1 MWRKCFEEAA
11 AAGDIPEAKQKVF
24 KPRFPEIPTL
34 ANYKEGGGK
43 EFWERF
49 PVNLED
55 KVEPDFNHKA
65 LSALVGK
72 LGCSDKA
79 RVDRVLGYLREGADI
94 GCKGIYRCSTS
105 SSNASSSYE
114 SGREVSDAIAGWI
127 ADKYAYGPVEEAE
140 VPAEAKVS
148 GIMVKKKPNGA
159 ARVILN
165 LSAPAGVS
173 VNEGIT
179 AEDFPAVM
187 SSTEAWLRVLRKAG
201 RGCWISKTDWASAYK
216 QIPVRKEDTNLQWFE
231 WAGRFFKELCLI
243 FGSASSAGIFDD
255 AAKVVLDLVCR
266 LAGFPADMIC
276 QHLDDICAAA
286 AVKEV
291 LDKFD
296 DTFSEVAEE
305 LGVKLAPRDDH
316 DKTFGPCKKG
326 VVFGVEYDTEEW
338 TWQLPEEK
346 MLRIIGAIKE
356 VMKKP
361 TITDK
366 QAQSLAGKLI
376 NIRPLIPAGKYNVD
390 RIMAMLAASSKNKE
404 VEVSDD
410 CRRQL
415 RFWELALLAC
425 NGRLSIPD
433 PDIRL
438 PPWAVDIYTDAAG
451 GTLDSPGRGSGGV
464 CQGEWFYIPWS
475 MKVNSGCCKVDG
487 KKVARKLSALEL
499 VGPLAALVAFAERC
513 RMMPVRIWV
522 DNAGSV
528 RIWEKG
534 YSSYCRLCTTLVK
547 AISVVAAGL
556 GSRVEITK
564 ITRCSSSGAVIADKL
579 SKGDILGGLE
589 EGRRSGRPLAATPTA
604 LPTPLLR
611 WVCLPVPYD
620 DLGHELLVH
629 LAGQGVPVLGYST
642 GS

>member
-1 MWRKCFEEAA
+1 M
-11 AAGDIPEAKQKVF
+11 KQKVF

-34 ANYKEGGGK
+34 TNYKEGGGEEYWK
-43 EFWERF
+43 KF

-55 KVEPDFNHKA
+55 KVEPDFSHKA
-65 LSALVGK
+65 LSALVEK
-72 LGCSDKA
+72 VGCSDRA

-105 SSNASSSYE
+105 SSNATSSYE

-127 ADKYAYGPVEEAE
+127 ADKYAYGPVEEDE

-187 SSTEAWLRVLRKAG
+187 SSTEAWLRVLKKAG

-291 LDKFD
+291 LDAFD
-296 DTFSEVAEE
+296 DTFSAVAKE

-316 DKTFGPCKKG
+316 DKTFGPCRKG
-326 VVFGVEYDTEEW
+326 VVFGVEYNTEEW

-346 MLRIIGAIKE
+346 KLRIIGAIRE
-356 VMKKP
+356 VRGKA

-390 RIMAMLAASSKNKE
+390 RIMAMLAASSKSKE
-404 VEVSDD
+404 VGVDDD
-410 CRRQL
+410 CKRQL

-433 PDIRL
+433 PDSRL
-438 PPWAVDIYTDAAG
+438 PPWAVDVYTDAAG

-475 MKVNSGCCKVDG
+475 TKVNSGSCKVDG

-513 RMMPVRIWV
+513 RMTPVRIWV

-528 RIWEKG
+528 RIWDKG
-534 YSSYCRLCTTLVK
+534 YSNYCRLCTTLVK

-564 ITRCSSSGAVIADKL
+564 ITRCSSSGALIADKI
-579 SKGDILGGLE
+579 SKGDILGGIE
-589 EGRRSGRPLAATPTA
+589 EGRRCGQPLAATPAA
-604 LPTPLLR
+604 LPAPLLR

-620 DLGHELLVH
+620 DLGHELLAH
-629 LAGQGVPVLGYST
+629 LAGKGVPVLGYSAW
-642 GS
+642 S